1 MLLRVYS
8 DPGKAVAGA
17 SVSFRG
23 RVLGETDDAGAV
35 RLAMHGSE
43 GDRIELLVKC
53 PADFLSPS
61 KPLEVVLH
69 RLVDPN
75 ARVEHEVQC
84 PPVRRALVVVVRAEH
99 GPNLPV
105 MVLGREVARTDAS
118 GVADVLLEVPANDQV
133 EMTLQTTDEGT
144 GVRLRPQNPAM
155 KFTGEDR
162 DDMKLFD
169 VQFEVDRPR
178 HRGPAARALPV
189 RIQ

>member
-8 DPGKAVAGA
+8 DPGKVVPGA

-23 RVLGETDDAGAV
+23 RVLGQTDETGAV

-43 GDRIELLVKC
+43 GDRIELLVRC
-53 PADFLSPS
+53 PVDFLSPS

-69 RLVDPN
+69 RLADPG
-75 ARVEHEVQC
+75 ARVEHQVQC
-84 PPVRRALVVVVRAEH
+84 PPVRRDLVVVVRAEH

-118 GVADVLLEVPANDQV
+118 GVAHVLLEVLANDQV
-133 EMTLQTTDEGT
+133 EMTLQTTDERAGE
-144 GVRLRPQNPAM
+144 RLRPQNPVM
-155 KFTGEDR
+155 KFAGADR

-169 VQFEVDRPR
+169 VHFEVDRPR
-178 HRGPAARALPV
+178 HRGLATRAMPV
-189 RIQ
+189 RLH